1 MLKIFFLNDR
11 LEQTRNTIRAATLTC
26 HNNQLN
32 WLLWLQSPAT
42 ACAAP
47 ASKAA
52 VEIAATAIFLVNLL
66 YIIGPPYPSSQ
77 LQPREARIV
86 RRCD

>member
-1 MLKIFFLNDR
+1 MITSSTGFCGF
-11 LEQTRNTIRAATLTC
+11 
-26 HNNQLN
+26 
-32 WLLWLQSPAT
+32 QSPAT

-52 VEIAATAIFLVNLL
+52 VEIAAIAIFLVNLL
-66 YIIGPPYPSSQ
+66 YIIGPPYPSS
-77 LQPREARIV
+77 LNYNRENPRIV